1 MAHANTYVL
10 ALLSL
15 STGCLAASS
24 SVMRLHKASI
34 QPGGEVEMM
43 QTAESS
49 SGLAT
54 IANMFSGDK
63 EAKDVTSKLLML
75 AEGTPSDDLLPFI
88 QKLKKQIE
96 PWHEKSTATL
106 KTAIEE
112 VEACTEGMEKGMRET
127 DAKKGSCSAASTSH
141 TMHRED
147 ESAKFTSKE
156 QAKAEEAEKKEEMTT
171 ECNAFKAVKDEVHS
185 ATASYGGGDE
195 GAYLESVS
203 EQFCSGLLP
212 RFKDAKQRCTTATS
226 EHTKASEIY
235 ETKNTAYTVQKSAS
249 DTVQTEMDVT
259 CCEYALAT
267 KGVCTNHDT
276 CYEDKVAAYKA
287 VEAIIKGEEK
297 IKKVEWRV
305 YSRIEC
311 LLPVLGTDNAA
322 AIDACREKE
331 HSTSHLDID
340 YPKIPEKTAC
350 EAVQDFP
357 GTEAY
362 KNEHFGNLPENAKG
376 KAVAVCAGMEGASIS
391 TIKDHVPAA
400 PQGPVKLGCFIDDG
414 NRAFAGGSVRLG
426 KNANTVSKCEEHCSG
441 KAFMAV
447 QDGDEC
453 YCGDSYKAHAPY
465 SKVADSQCSKN
476 SACNIQYG
484 CGNAWKNTIYSLP
497 SAKAP
502 LDIAVGTGFYGFHS
516 STLKLY
522 CKGSTTLSLRG
533 TIDGPTS
540 GTWGHFA
547 NLPADARPSS
557 TVAIDDGAWND
568 AGWKNK
574 VDVTTQ
580 GWVRIIPQNTPAQ
593 ADNMIH
599 VDVSWT
605 IGSGICGSV
614 AWHLAPS
621 FATACDYGT
630 TATQDQC
637 GSAVKQLASASGNA
651 PGRSL
656 QVGSAGSCN
665 DGSWGSVPL
674 GCSAQTGGDWAA
686 HYKTSGVNCNN
697 RYYQLVCSG
706 QADSSPVMPKN
717 VVVVR

>member
-1 MAHANTYVL
+1 MAHSKTYL
-10 ALLSL
+10 IALLVL
-15 STGCLAASS
+15 NTACLAAGS

-54 IANMFSGDK
+54 IANMFSGDT
-63 EAKDVTSKLLML
+63 EAKAVTSKLLML

-96 PWHEKSTATL
+96 PWHDKSTATL

-112 VEACTEGMEKGMRET
+112 VESCTEGMENGMRET
-127 DAKKGSCSAASTSH
+127 EAKKGSCSAASTSH
-141 TMHRED
+141 TTHRED
-147 ESAKFTSKE
+147 ESTKFTSKE
-156 QAKAEEAEKKEEMTT
+156 QAKAEKAEKKEEMTT

-195 GAYLESVS
+195 GTYLESVS

-212 RFKDAKQRCTTATS
+212 RFKEAKLRCTHATAD
-226 EHTKASEIY
+226 HTEASNQY

-249 DTVQTEMDVT
+249 DTVQTETDVT
-259 CCEYALAT
+259 CCEHALAT
-267 KGVCTNHDT
+267 KDVCTNHDT

-322 AIDACREKE
+322 KIDACREKE

-340 YPKIPEKTAC
+340 YPKIPEKSAC

-376 KAVAVCAGMEGASIS
+376 KAVAVCAGMEAVSIS
-391 TIKDHVPAA
+391 AIAAHVPKA
-400 PQGPVKLGCFIDDG
+400 PQAPVKLGCFIDDG

-426 KNANTVSKCEEHCSG
+426 KNANTVSKCEEHCKG

-453 YCGDSYKAHAPY
+453 FCGNSYKKQSPY
-465 SKVADSQCSKN
+465 VKTSDSGCSKN
-476 SACNIQYG
+476 SACSVQNG
-484 CGNAWKNTIYSLP
+484 CGEAWKNTIYELP
-497 SAKAP
+497 
-502 LDIAVGTGFYGFHS
+502 
-516 STLKLY
+516 
-522 CKGSTTLSLRG
+522 
-533 TIDGPTS
+533 
-540 GTWGHFA
+540 
-547 NLPADARPSS
+547 
-557 TVAIDDGAWND
+557 
-568 AGWKNK
+568 
-574 VDVTTQ
+574 
-580 GWVRIIPQNTPAQ
+580 
-593 ADNMIH
+593 
-599 VDVSWT
+599 
-605 IGSGICGSV
+605 
-614 AWHLAPS
+614 
-621 FATACDYGT
+621 
-630 TATQDQC
+630 
-637 GSAVKQLASASGNA
+637 
-651 PGRSL
+651 
-656 QVGSAGSCN
+656 
-665 DGSWGSVPL
+665 
-674 GCSAQTGGDWAA
+674 
-686 HYKTSGVNCNN
+686 
-697 RYYQLVCSG
+697 
-706 QADSSPVMPKN
+706 
-717 VVVVR
+717 